1 MTVEEENSSENS
13 PKTSN
18 DVLRRSIFAGL
29 GVLFVIIA
37 AVGVFLPLIPT
48 VGPLLLASLFLTKSN
63 PAWERKLIHNR
74 FFARYLHLLDGKS
87 ELTQRERIVSIALM
101 WTSILVSCIVLSA
114 TGSAAKPWLIVLLLL
129 LGVIGT
135 VFILR
140 FGKKKSLDSGSDS

>member
-1 MTVEEENSSENS
+1 MSAEEKDSTKSS
-13 PKTSN
+13 PSN
-18 DVLRRSIFAGL
+18 DILRRSIFAGL
-29 GVLFVIIA
+29 GVLFVVIA
-37 AVGVFLPLIPT
+37 AIGVFLPLIPT

-87 ELTQRERIVSIALM
+87 ELTQRERVVSIALM
-101 WTSILVSCIVLSA
+101 WTSILVSWAVLAAS
-114 TGSAAKPWLIVLLLL
+114 GSARTWLIALLIL

-140 FGKKKSLDSGSDS
+140 FGKKKSLDIENKP